1 MLGCVI
7 PRRYNTDMPVTAVLT
22 SEQFSAL
29 PDEFDKNGNRIRQ
42 ELISGELVE
51 MPPSFELHNVVKSNI
66 VEILIAYV
74 LLQPQ
79 LGVKVVS
86 EMAFLVT
93 ARDTFVPDASVI
105 KKARLSPRK
114 QKYTP
119 GAPEL
124 AIEVVSPSDTATH
137 LKSKVDIYLQGGAKT
152 VWVVYPGA
160 RSVMVHSG
168 DSVRELRGDQIIED
182 PLLPGFAAQV
192 ARFFDL
198 T

>member
-1 MLGCVI
+1 MS
-7 PRRYNTDMPVTAVLT
+7 VTAVLT
-22 SEQFSAL
+22 SDQFSAL

-74 LLQPQ
+74 LAQPQ
-79 LGVKVVS
+79 LGIKVVS

-105 KKARLSPRK
+105 KKALLSPRK

-119 GAPEL
+119 GAPDL
-124 AIEVVSPSDTATH
+124 AIELVSPSDTATH
-137 LKSKVDIYLQGGAKT
+137 LKSKVDIYLQNGAKT
-152 VWVVYPGA
+152 VWVVYPDA

-168 DSVRELRGDQIIED
+168 DSVRELKGDQMIED
-182 PLLPGFAAQV
+182 PLLPGFASSV
-192 ARFFDL
+192 SRFFDL

>member
-1 MLGCVI
+1 
-7 PRRYNTDMPVTAVLT
+7 MPVTAVLT
-22 SEQFSAL
+22 SDQFSAL
-29 PDEFDKNGNRIRQ
+29 PDQFDKNGNRIRQ

-66 VEILIAYV
+66 VELLIAYV
-74 LLQPQ
+74 LAHSELA
-79 LGVKVVS
+79 VKVVT
-86 EMAFLVT
+86 EMAFVVTGNDTLVL
-93 ARDTFVPDASVI
+93 DASVI
-105 KKARLSPRK
+105 NKARLSPRK

-152 VWVVYPGA
+152 AWIVFPES
-160 RSVMVHSG
+160 RSVMIYSG
-168 DSVRELRGDQIIED
+168 DSVRELKGDQTIED
-182 PLLPGFAAQV
+182 PLLPDFAAPV
-192 ARFFDL
+192 SRFFDL